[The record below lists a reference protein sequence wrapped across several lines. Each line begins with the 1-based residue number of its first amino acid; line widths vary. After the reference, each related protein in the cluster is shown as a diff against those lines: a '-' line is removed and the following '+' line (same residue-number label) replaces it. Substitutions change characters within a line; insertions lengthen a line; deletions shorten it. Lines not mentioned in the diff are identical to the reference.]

1 MRLTLN
7 FYSNMTNRLRSEEGQ
22 ALAEYSLILILVAIA
37 SVVACTALG
46 VSVNDILQV
55 AIDLLKF

>member
-1 MRLTLN
+1 
-7 FYSNMTNRLRSEEGQ
+7 MTNRLRSEEGQ